1 MFILKPIDYTFA
13 QVTNNT
19 ALPENDFPT
28 WAAATS
34 YTVGTKVIRATTHR
48 IYQNLIA
55 GVDATLPEN
64 APSRWLDFG
73 PTNAYAF
80 MDGYSSTITSKL
92 YNLSFTIAPGQRI
105 SSIAL
110 INVVGETVFI
120 TATNNGAE
128 QIYNKTITMDATQV
142 ATVYDWFFE
151 EFEQKPDHVEVDFPE
166 AYNNPVITVTVAGS
180 STVSIGR
187 LALTK
192 AYEIGEVEYGAS
204 IGIKDYSVTTTD
216 VNNVKTLTKKQN
228 SKLMNFRVVLNQS
241 ETNRVNKLLRTLSS
255 VPCVFLGVNAE
266 NYEYTIAH
274 GFYQDFKIILPLPK
288 INYCD
293 LVIEE
298 II

>member
-19 ALPENDFPT
+19 ALPENDFPA
-28 WAAATS
+28 WVAATS
-34 YTVGTKVIRATTHR
+34 YTQGTKVIRTTTHR
-48 IYQNLIA
+48 IYQNQIA

-64 APSRWLDFG
+64 APSRWLDVG

-166 AYNNPVITVTVAGS
+166 AYNNPVITVTVAGN

-192 AYEIGEVEYGAS
+192 AYEIGEVEYGAG

>member
-1 MFILKPIDYTFA
+1 MYILKPINYTFA
-13 QVTNNT
+13 QVTANT
-19 ALPENDFPT
+19 ALPENDFPA
-28 WAAATS
+28 WASATS

-55 GVDATLPEN
+55 GVDATVPEN
-64 APSRWLDFG
+64 APSRWLDVG

-166 AYNNPVITVTVAGS
+166 AYNNPVITVTVAGN

-192 AYEIGEVEYGAS
+192 AYEIGEVEYGAG

-255 VPCVFLGVNAE
+255 VPCVFVGVNAE
-266 NYEYTIAH
+266 DYEYTIAH

>member
-1 MFILKPIDYTFA
+1 MYILKPIDYTFA
-13 QVTNNT
+13 QVTANT
-19 ALPENDFPT
+19 ALPESDFPA

-64 APSRWLDFG
+64 APSRWLDVG

-166 AYNNPVITVTVAGS
+166 AYNNPVITVTVAGN

-192 AYEIGEVEYGAS
+192 AYEIGEVEYGAG

-266 NYEYTIAH
+266 DYEYTIAH

>member
-1 MFILKPIDYTFA
+1 MYILKPINYTFA
-13 QVTNNT
+13 QVAANT
-19 ALPENDFPT
+19 ALPENDFPA
-28 WAAATS
+28 WASATS

-64 APSRWLDFG
+64 APSRWLDVG

-166 AYNNPVITVTVAGS
+166 AYNNPVITVTVAGN

-192 AYEIGEVEYGAS
+192 AYEIGEVEYGAG

-255 VPCVFLGVNAE
+255 VPCVFVGVNAE
-266 NYEYTIAH
+266 DYEYTIAH

-288 INYCD
+288 INHCD

>member
-1 MFILKPIDYTFA
+1 MYILKPIDYTFA
-13 QVTNNT
+13 QVTANT
-19 ALPENDFPT
+19 ALPESDFPA

-64 APSRWLDFG
+64 APSRWLDVG

-166 AYNNPVITVTVAGS
+166 AYNNPVITVTVAGN

-192 AYEIGEVEYGAS
+192 AYEIGEVEYGAG

-255 VPCVFLGVNAE
+255 VPCVFIGVNAE
-266 NYEYTIAH
+266 DYEYTIAH